1 MDAAIINSAIRFVL
15 LWLLQVFVFKQIELG
30 WGGQAYVFVMLYPLF
45 ILLLPINTPRTL
57 VLLLSFVLGL
67 SIDLLYETL
76 GVHAATATFTA
87 FVRPFILRLM
97 PPREGYGPKAT
108 PTKDYLGNSWFV
120 RYAGIMLFFHLFFY
134 FSVQAFTFAYIVD
147 ILLRT
152 FFSWV
157 VSLLLL
163 LAAVFVFNPKA

>member
-30 WGGQAYVFVMLYPLF
+30 WGGQAYVFVILYPLF
-45 ILLLPINTPRTL
+45 IMLLPFNAPRSL
-57 VLLLSFVLGL
+57 VILLSFVLGL
-67 SIDLLYETL
+67 SIDMLYETL
-76 GVHAATATFTA
+76 GVHAAAATFTA
-87 FVRPFILRLM
+87 FVRPLVLRFIA
-97 PPREGYGPKAT
+97 PREGYNPKAV
-108 PTKDYLGNSWFV
+108 PTKDYLGSVLFL
-120 RYAGIMLFFHLFFY
+120 RYAGIMLFLHLFFY

-163 LAAVFVFNPKA
+163 LAAVFVFNPRA

>member
-15 LWLLQVFVFKQIELG
+15 LWLLQVFVLKQIELG
-30 WGGQAYVFVMLYPLF
+30 WGGEAYVFVILYPLF
-45 ILLLPINTPRTL
+45 IMLLPVNAPRSL
-57 VLLLSFVLGL
+57 VILLSFVLGL

-76 GVHAATATFTA
+76 GVHAAAATFTA
-87 FVRPFILRLM
+87 FIRPLVLRLM
-97 PPREGYGPKAT
+97 SPRDGYNPKAV
-108 PTKDYLGNSWFV
+108 PTKDYLGSAWFL
-120 RYAGIMLFFHLFFY
+120 RYAGIMLFLHLFFY

-163 LAAVFVFNPKA
+163 LASVYVFNPRT